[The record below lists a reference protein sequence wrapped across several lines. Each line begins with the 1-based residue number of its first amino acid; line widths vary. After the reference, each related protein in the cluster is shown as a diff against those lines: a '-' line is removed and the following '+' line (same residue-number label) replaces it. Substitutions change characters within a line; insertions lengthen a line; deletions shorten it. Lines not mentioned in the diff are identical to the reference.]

1 MAFFEK
7 EFEVGVRYVSNANLI
22 SNYGILCLLEDIGCI
37 HSDMVGYGITQTPQT
52 HLSWVLLNWKV
63 SVLKRV
69 PFGAKVTVRT
79 WARDCNGISTLRDF
93 EIYDEQKT
101 LICIASSKWVL
112 VNVDSK
118 RITKISNDI
127 IDCYSPEEKSV
138 FNEDDI
144 AKLREPENS
153 TLKFSFKVLKK
164 DIDFN
169 EHMHNLNY
177 LAYAYEALPEDVY
190 TNINVNNFEIM
201 YKTSAKLGDKI
212 DCYYSF
218 ENNSHYVVMK
228 VNDKLCAIVK
238 LKL

>member
-1 MAFFEK
+1 MAVIEK
-7 EFEVGVRYVSNANLI
+7 EFEIGIRHIDNKNLI
-22 SNYGILCLLEDIGCI
+22 TNYGILCLLEDIACI
-37 HSDMVGYGITQTPQT
+37 HSDMAGYGISQLPQT

-63 SVLKRV
+63 SVFKRV
-69 PFGAKVTVRT
+69 PFGAKVTVKT
-79 WARDCNGISTLRDF
+79 WARYCSSVSTLRDF
-93 EIYDEQKT
+93 EIYDEQKN

-112 VNVDSK
+112 VNADSK
-118 RITKISNDI
+118 HIAKITDDI
-127 IDCYSPEEKSV
+127 NSCYEPEKKSV
-138 FNEDDI
+138 FNEKDI
-144 AKLREPENS
+144 AKLKELEAS
-153 TLKFSFKVLKK
+153 SLKFSFKVLKK

-190 TNINVNNFEIM
+190 ANINVNNFEIM
-201 YKTSAKLGDKI
+201 YKSSARLGDKV

>member
-1 MAFFEK
+1 M
-7 EFEVGVRYVSNANLI
+7 
-22 SNYGILCLLEDIGCI
+22 
-37 HSDMVGYGITQTPQT
+37 
-52 HLSWVLLNWKV
+52 
-63 SVLKRV
+63 
-69 PFGAKVTVRT
+69 RT
-79 WARDCNGISTLRDF
+79 
-93 EIYDEQKT
+93 K
-101 LICIASSKWVL
+101 
-112 VNVDSK
+112 
-118 RITKISNDI
+118 
-127 IDCYSPEEKSV
+127 
-138 FNEDDI
+138 
-144 AKLREPENS
+144 
-153 TLKFSFKVLKK
+153 FKVLKK